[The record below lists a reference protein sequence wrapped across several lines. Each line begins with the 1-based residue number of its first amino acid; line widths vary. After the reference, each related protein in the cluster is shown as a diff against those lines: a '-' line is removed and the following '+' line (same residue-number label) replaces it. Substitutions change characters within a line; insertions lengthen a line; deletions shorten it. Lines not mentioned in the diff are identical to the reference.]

1 MKTIFTLF
9 FAFTLGFAFAQTTEY
24 TTGQTYGDA
33 WTGWSTPIETG
44 TTASSVN
51 GVDVYTFSGLNGNAY
66 TVETYRQ
73 FNINS
78 NDLDILLN
86 ATAANATVSIEYSS
100 DNVSYTEIGNITFGA
115 GFASQ
120 ALLIPTYDPVVSSF
134 YLKIKATGTFGS
146 PSSLWFQNLKIDAV
160 LNTGSTVSISPTA
173 DQNILIGANGTALTA
188 NESPSAADSREWK
201 YSTTSGSGYGSFSPV
216 ETGTSYT
223 PNFASAGT
231 YYVICESTFGGDVE
245 ASNEVQINVTAPS
258 GIVEFNDSYKFLK
271 TQDRVDIITA
281 DQNYTV
287 RVYGLSGQL
296 ISTDKGITTYDFSS
310 LHKGLYFL
318 SVETEQGIKQTIKF
332 VHR

>member
-24 TTGQTYGDA
+24 STGQTYGDA

-51 GVDVYTFSGLNGNAY
+51 GADIYTFSGLNSTAY
-66 TVETYRQ
+66 TVELYRQ
-73 FNINS
+73 FTINS
-78 NDLDILLN
+78 NDLDIYLN
-86 ATAANATVSIEYSS
+86 ATAANTVVSVEFST
-100 DNVSYTEIGNITFGA
+100 DNVSYTEIGNATYGVAFVQQGIV
-115 GFASQ
+115 
-120 ALLIPTYDPVVSSF
+120 IPTHDPVTSTF
-134 YLKIKATGTFGS
+134 YIKIKATGTFGS
-146 PSSLWFQNLKIDAV
+146 PSQLQLNNFKIDAV

-173 DQNILIGANGTALTA
+173 DQNILTGANGSALTA
-188 NESPSAADSREWK
+188 SEAPSAADSREWK

-223 PNFASAGT
+223 PNFAAAGT

-245 ASNEVQINVTAPS
+245 SSNEVQINVTAPS
-258 GIVEFNDSYKFLK
+258 GLVEFNDSYKFLK

-318 SVETEQGIKQTIKF
+318 SVETEQGVRQTIKF

>member
-24 TTGQTYGDA
+24 STGQTYGDA

-51 GVDVYTFSGLNGNAY
+51 GADVYTFSGLNSTAY
-66 TVETYRQ
+66 TVELYRQ
-73 FNINS
+73 FTINS
-78 NDLDILLN
+78 NDLDIYLN
-86 ATAANATVSIEYSS
+86 ATAANTVVSVEFST
-100 DNVSYTEIGNITFGA
+100 DNVSYTEIGNATYGVAFVQQGIV
-115 GFASQ
+115 
-120 ALLIPTYDPVVSSF
+120 IPTHDPVTSTF
-134 YLKIKATGTFGS
+134 YIKIKATGTFGS
-146 PSSLWFQNLKIDAV
+146 PSQLQLNNFKIDAV

-173 DQNILIGANGTALTA
+173 DQNILTGANGSALTA
-188 NESPSAADSREWK
+188 SEAPSAADSREWK

-223 PNFASAGT
+223 PNFAAAGT

-245 ASNEVQINVTAPS
+245 SSNEVQINVTAPS
-258 GIVEFNDSYKFLK
+258 GLVEFNDSYKFLK

-318 SVETEQGIKQTIKF
+318 SVETEQGLRQTIKF